1 MGTRASSPPLSRSI
15 VDLYLYFVNYAGTS
29 SAAFGTKNIDNI
41 KILLRFFFKKTGA
54 SWHVSQLVCRR
65 RLKRNRMATTAGV
78 HRSVGQVTG
87 GVNCEAAFM
96 EIRNFIVQGSK
107 ELDHIVEYPRNI
119 FIV

>member
-1 MGTRASSPPLSRSI
+1 
-15 VDLYLYFVNYAGTS
+15 
-29 SAAFGTKNIDNI
+29 
-41 KILLRFFFKKTGA
+41 
-54 SWHVSQLVCRR
+54 
-65 RLKRNRMATTAGV
+65 MATTAGV